1 MKKLLGIMVLGLLL
15 IIFSDTA
22 QAVWLCPNPDEKIVF
37 PKNGGYICVKRGLF
51 DKVGDALDDLDLN
64 PVTYFEKRKEC
75 KEDAEVK
82 ARILNLPK
90 LEKEYYKECMED

>member
-1 MKKLLGIMVLGLLL
+1 MKKLLGILVLGLLL

-37 PKNGGYICVKRGLF
+37 PKNGGYICVKRGLL

-75 KEDAEVK
+75 KEYADMQDTVYEGK
-82 ARILNLPK
+82 Q
-90 LEKEYYKECMED
+90 YYKDCMDD

>member
-1 MKKLLGIMVLGLLL
+1 MKKLLGIVVLGLLL

-51 DKVGDALDDLDLN
+51 DKVRDALDDLDLN
-64 PVTYFEKRKEC
+64 PVTYFAKRKEC
-75 KEDAEVK
+75 KEYADMQDTVYEGK
-82 ARILNLPK
+82 Q
-90 LEKEYYKECMED
+90 YYKDCMDD

>member
-1 MKKLLGIMVLGLLL
+1 MKKLLGILVLGLLL

-37 PKNGGYICVKRGLF
+37 PKNGGYICVKRGLL

-75 KEDAEVK
+75 KEWADNADTVAK
-82 ARILNLPK
+82 G
-90 LEKEYYKECMED
+90 KERYKDCMEE

>member
-1 MKKLLGIMVLGLLL
+1 MKKLLGILVLGLLL

-75 KEDAEVK
+75 KEEADRADTVYLGKERYKNCK
-82 ARILNLPK
+82 A
-90 LEKEYYKECMED
+90 D